1 MEKSI
6 RFLAMN
12 ANNKSISSWFFYSSV
27 LIFCIIIASK
37 LKLMTYADDVTF
49 SHALDNISI
58 FDYLL
63 QRYKT
68 WSGRI
73 VIEGIMVSTIILHGF
88 WKIMIPVCFVLSSYL
103 IWGITLKDKIES
115 KSGTLLVMA
124 VMLLINEPVAGNAQW
139 WVTGFYNYLL
149 PTTCALFLIK
159 VLLSS
164 SSGMRKLSA
173 SIVLSS
179 IATSSEQV
187 AVSLVVTMPFLFLI
201 KSENR
206 LGNRSLAAAYIV
218 VVAGSALTLLS
229 PGSVSRF
236 AVEASRYMP
245 QIADMNILQK
255 ALIGVD
261 RLVENISYGRN
272 ICFIASIFIF
282 LGFIY
287 KEGRND
293 ILSKVS
299 VIFCVITII
308 ICLTSPSFYMKD
320 ISYLTYYGKFYEI
333 DFGSLRIYVFYLFY
347 LFTLICMAVGS
358 IERNDGERDYKAFVT
373 LMAGCL
379 ATIAIGFSPTAYA
392 SGERVLYVFNICLI
406 LYSMFTL
413 KRVLK

>member
-1 MEKSI
+1 MEKQI

-58 FDYLL
+58 LDYLI
-63 QRYKT
+63 QRYQT
-68 WSGRI
+68 WSGRV
-73 VIEGIMVSTIILHGF
+73 VIEGVMVSTIIFYGF
-88 WKIMIPVCFVLSSYL
+88 WKMMIPLCFVFSSYL
-103 IWGITLKDKIES
+103 IWGITLKDKLDS
-115 KSGTLLVMA
+115 KAGTLLVMA

-149 PTTCALFLIK
+149 PTTCALFLINS
-159 VLLSS
+159 LLSS
-164 SSGMRKLSA
+164 SSGMGKLSA
-173 SIVLSS
+173 SIFLSF

-187 AVSLVVTMPFLFLI
+187 AVFLVVTMPFIFLV

-206 LGNRSLAAAYIV
+206 LKNRWLAAAYIA

-245 QIADMNILQK
+245 QISDMNIMQK

-272 ICFIASIFIF
+272 MCFIASIFSF
-282 LGFIY
+282 LVFIY
-287 KEGRND
+287 KEGKND
-293 ILSKVS
+293 ALSKAS
-299 VIFCVITII
+299 IIFCLITVV

-320 ISYLTYYGKFYEI
+320 ISYLTYSGKFYEI
-333 DFGSLRIYVFYLFY
+333 DFGSLRVYVFYLFY
-347 LFTLICMAVGS
+347 LFTLVCMAVGS

-379 ATIAIGFSPTAYA
+379 ATIAIGLSPTAYA
-392 SGERVLYVFNICLI
+392 SGERVLYVFNISLI